1 MELEMNEVAHKT
13 ESASMN
19 QLNADT
25 GKNTYNIL
33 YVDDE
38 VNNLNSF
45 RAALRRYYNVYTAES
60 GAEGIEILSKV
71 DIHVVI
77 TDQRMPNM
85 TGVQFLQHI
94 PGDQDNIRIILTGFS
109 DIESIIEAINTGKVY
124 RYITKP
130 WDKDEL
136 KITIDNAVETVM
148 LRRNNKL
155 LIQKLQLNNEQLEE
169 KVRLRTIE
177 IEKQKELIAAAKSQS
192 DALLLNI
199 LPDEI
204 ADELKRFG
212 RAYARRHE
220 QVSVLF
226 ADIKG
231 FTNICELMTPEK
243 LVTQLDEVFR
253 AFDNIVEKYGLEKIK
268 TIGDAYMC
276 AAGLPNEDPN
286 NAISA
291 VKTARDM
298 QEFIKG
304 FGWASKIQNLPV
316 FEIRIGIHTGPV
328 VAGVVGIR
336 KFAYDI
342 WGDTVN
348 LASQMEQRS
357 EPGKINISGSTH
369 ALINGEF
376 VCTYRGKIEAKS
388 KGEVDMYFVE

>member
-1 MELEMNEVAHKT
+1 MEQEK
-13 ESASMN
+13 N
-19 QLNADT
+19 Q
-25 GKNTYNIL
+25 YNVL

-38 VNNLNSF
+38 SNNLNSF
-45 RAALRRYYNVYTAES
+45 RAALRRDYNVFTALS
-60 GAEGIEILSKV
+60 GEEGIEILSKN

-109 DIESIIEAINTGKVY
+109 DVESIIEAINTGKVY

-136 KITIDNAVETVM
+136 KITIDNAVETVL
-148 LRRNNKL
+148 LRRNNKK
-155 LIQKLQLNNEQLEE
+155 LIHELQEYNGQLEE
-169 KVRLRTIE
+169 KVRQRTIE
-177 IEKQKELIAAAKSQS
+177 IEKQKVLLEESKKKSDS
-192 DALLLNI
+192 LLLNI

-204 ADELKRFG
+204 AEELKRFG
-212 RAYARRHE
+212 RSYARKHVE
-220 QVSVLF
+220 VSVLF

-231 FTNICELMTPEK
+231 FTSIAEKLSPEK
-243 LVTQLDEVFR
+243 LVTQLDEAFC
-253 AFDNIVEKYGLEKIK
+253 AFDNIVEKYAMEKIK

-276 AAGLPNEDPN
+276 ASGLPHFSADN
-286 NAISA
+286 A
-291 VKTARDM
+291 VKAVRTALDM

-304 FGWASKIQNLPV
+304 FALSCKIQNLPA

-328 VAGVVGIR
+328 IAGVVGIR

-348 LASQMEQRS
+348 LASQMEQLG
-357 EPGKINISGSTH
+357 EAGKINISGDTYALVKDYFRCTH
-369 ALINGEF
+369 
-376 VCTYRGKIEAKS
+376 RGKIPAKS
-388 KGEVDMYFVE
+388 RGEIDMYFVE

>member
-1 MELEMNEVAHKT
+1 MEK
-13 ESASMN
+13 
-19 QLNADT
+19 DI
-25 GKNTYNIL
+25 KYNIL

-38 VNNLNSF
+38 INNLNSF
-45 RAALRRYYNVYTAES
+45 RAALRRNYNVFTAES
-60 GAEGIEILSKV
+60 GAEGIDIISKN
-71 DIHVVI
+71 DIHVVV

-130 WDKDEL
+130 WDKEEL

-148 LRRNNKL
+148 LRRNNKK
-155 LIQKLQLNNEQLEE
+155 LISELQANNEHLEE
-169 KVRLRTIE
+169 KVKNRTSE
-177 IEKQKELIAAAKSQS
+177 VERQKELIQAAKMQS
-192 DALLLNI
+192 DSLLLNI

-204 ADELKRFG
+204 AEELKRFG
-212 RAYARRHE
+212 RSYARKHP

-231 FTNICELMTPEK
+231 FTLVAEALSPEK
-243 LVTQLDEVFR
+243 LVTALDEVFR
-253 AFDNIVEKYGLEKIK
+253 GFDNIVDKYDMEKIK

-276 AAGLPNEDPN
+276 ACGLPREDNE
-286 NAISA
+286 NALKAI
-291 VKTARDM
+291 KTAIDM
-298 QEFIKG
+298 HQFIHG
-304 FGWASKIQNLPV
+304 FGLACRIQNLPE

-328 VAGVVGIR
+328 IAGVVGSR

-348 LASQMEQRS
+348 IASLMEQHG
-357 EPGKINISGSTH
+357 EVGKINISSSTYS
-369 ALINGEF
+369 LIRDHYE
-376 VCTYRGKIEAKS
+376 CLYRGKIEVKN
-388 KGEVDMYFVE
+388 KGGIDMYFLSDVRSTSSQ

>member
-1 MELEMNEVAHKT
+1 MESKSEF
-13 ESASMN
+13 
-19 QLNADT
+19 
-25 GKNTYNIL
+25 NIL

-45 RAALRRYYNVYTAES
+45 RAALRRNYNVFTAES
-60 GAEGIEILSKV
+60 GEEGIEIISKN
-71 DIHVVI
+71 DIHVVV

-109 DIESIIEAINTGKVY
+109 DVESIIEAINTGKVY

-148 LRRNNKL
+148 LRRNNKK
-155 LIQKLQLNNEQLEE
+155 LITELQANNEHLEE
-169 KVRLRTIE
+169 KVRTRTLE
-177 IEKQKELIAAAKSQS
+177 VERQKEIIEAAKLQS
-192 DALLLNI
+192 DNLLLNI

-204 ADELKRFG
+204 AEELKRFG
-212 RAYARRHE
+212 RSYARKHT

-231 FTNICELMTPEK
+231 FTALAETLTPEK
-243 LVTQLDEVFR
+243 LVNSLDEVFR
-253 AFDNIVEKYGLEKIK
+253 AFDNIVDKYDMEKIK

-276 AAGLPNEDPN
+276 ACGLPRSDNEN
-286 NAISA
+286 A
-291 VKTARDM
+291 VKAVKAAIDM
-298 QEFIKG
+298 QEFMHG
-304 FGWASKIQNLPV
+304 FGLARRIQNLPEMEV
-316 FEIRIGIHTGPV
+316 RIGIHTGPV
-328 VAGVVGIR
+328 IAGVVGSR

-348 LASQMEQRS
+348 LASQMEQHGDA
-357 EPGKINISGSTH
+357 GKINISASTY
-369 ALINGEF
+369 ALVKDSFACFE
-376 VCTYRGKIEAKS
+376 RGKIEVKI
-388 KGEVDMYFVE
+388 KGGVDMYFVSVK